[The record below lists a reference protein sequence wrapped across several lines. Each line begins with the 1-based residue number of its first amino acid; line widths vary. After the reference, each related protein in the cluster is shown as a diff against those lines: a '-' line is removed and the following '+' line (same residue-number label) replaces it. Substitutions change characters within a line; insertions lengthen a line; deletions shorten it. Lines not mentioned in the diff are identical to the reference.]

1 MRSVHVY
8 RSECDGEGEEREVER
23 EFLFSENGSYVEM
36 QATPILRL
44 LKSFVSQEIFEGYTN
59 GVWLC
64 IFAFHAYNT
73 PPFSHIPTLLL
84 VTRYVYVLKFISIE
98 LEFVNLIV
106 LLCI

>member
-73 PPFSHIPTLLL
+73 PPFSHIPTILL
-84 VTRYVYVLKFISIE
+84 VTRYVYVLSSFLLNWNS
-98 LEFVNLIV
+98 LI
-106 LLCI
+106 